1 MMARIHLIPNFTRKT
16 TSRLRQYLSNF
27 RRLAF
32 SNRVSSFGTIT
43 ALAFLVLALT
53 YYVTRG
59 AIAPYNPGQVNIVNN
74 LYPSLVHPFG
84 TDSEG
89 RDIFSRVLAA
99 LPVDLGI
106 SLFVVLLSVVIG
118 TLLGVTAGYVGGFL
132 DEAIMR
138 ISDLFLAFPVI
149 LMALL
154 IADTLQPPSLFNVAI
169 SLTFVWWPPYARLIR
184 GGVLA
189 IKSEDYMAVSKTL
202 NSSFAYVMRKGIIPN
217 ILPAVL
223 VYASIDVGTALI
235 SVSSLGFLN
244 VGIPPNTPEL
254 GNMVASIMNNVYS
267 YPWEALFPSVVVLLI
282 VLSFS
287 LFGDGIREA
296 MDVKVRPHIVFKS
309 RFLGEGL
316 RKKKEENNA
325 ADEVLVR
332 VDSP

>member
-1 MMARIHLIPNFTRKT
+1 MRVLINLISVSAMKT
-16 TSRLRQYLSNF
+16 KSRLRQYLSNF

-43 ALAFLVLALT
+43 ALAFLALAFAF
-53 YYVTRG
+53 YITRG
-59 AIAPYNPGQVNIVNN
+59 AIAPYNPSHVTFDTNAK
-74 LYPSLVHPFG
+74 PSLTHFFG
-84 TDSEG
+84 TDADG

-118 TLLGVTAGYVGGFL
+118 TLVGMTAGYVGGFL

-154 IADTLQPPSLFNVAI
+154 IADTLYPPSLFNVAI

-202 NSSFAYVMRKGIIPN
+202 NSSFLYVMRKGIIPN
-217 ILPAVL
+217 ILPAIL
-223 VYASIDVGTALI
+223 VYASIDIGTALI

-254 GNMVASIMNNVYS
+254 GNMVASIMINVYS
-267 YPWEALFPSVVVLLI
+267 YPWEALLPSVVVLLI

-316 RKKKEENNA
+316 RKKQERKKP
-325 ADEVLVR
+325 ADEVPTG
-332 VDSP
+332 VDSQ